1 MGISTYTA
9 PATEGTETLM
19 STDLNS
25 LADNAVNV
33 GVVLPDNSSNKY
45 FYAEFELVL
54 ASVDLSAQLASVDL
68 SAQTN
73 PGVELYL
80 VPSYDGTNY
89 ADVGTDASTT
99 VYPPTQ
105 YLVCILGVAETS
117 AAHRAVSPHIMFDP
131 LKYTPVVINKTG
143 AALAASG
150 NVLKSKYYSVTTA

>member
-1 MGISTYTA
+1 MGNSTYIA
-9 PATEGTETLM
+9 PAVQGTETLM

-25 LADNAVNV
+25 LADDTVNV
-33 GVVLPDNSSNKY
+33 GAVLPDNSSNRY

-54 ASVDLSAQLASVDL
+54 ATVDL

-73 PGVELYL
+73 PGIELYM

-89 ADVGTDASTT
+89 ADTGTDASAT

-105 YLVCILGVAETS
+105 YLVAVLGVAETS
-117 AAHRAVSPHIMFDP
+117 AAHRSVSPHVMLDP

-143 AALAASG
+143 AALASSG
-150 NVLKSKYYSVTTA
+150 NTLKSKYYTVTTA

>member
-1 MGISTYTA
+1 MGNSTYIA
-9 PATEGTETLM
+9 PAVQGTETLM

-25 LADNAVNV
+25 LANDAVNV
-33 GVVLPDNSSNKY
+33 GAVLPDNTSNRY

-54 ASVDLSAQLASVDL
+54 ASVDLSAQI
-68 SAQTN
+68 N

-99 VYPPTQ
+99 VYPPAQ
-105 YLVCILGVAETS
+105 YLVAVLGVAETS
-117 AAHRAVSPHIMFDP
+117 AAHRAVSPHIMIDP

-143 AALAASG
+143 VALAASG
-150 NVLKSKYYSVTTA
+150 NTLKSKYYTVTTA